1 MKHSGQLAAAAMSCQ
16 RAIEIDPNNAMAYF
30 NLGNTY
36 QDLKMYDLAINS
48 FQEVLQRDSSHV
60 DAQFNLAVSFQDRAN
75 GAATLK
81 EKIDDLQC
89 ACKCYEEVHINRPD
103 IIEAKKAFESLTKV
117 LQGLS
122 SSSSSSSQP
131 AL

>member
-1 MKHSGQLAAAAMSCQ
+1 
-16 RAIEIDPNNAMAYF
+16 MAYF

-75 GAATLK
+75 GASTLK

-122 SSSSSSSQP
+122 SSSSSQP
-131 AL
+131 AP